1 MWIFSRTGFVS
12 IVAHKSQPGKLVVR
26 ARVREDLEQ
35 FAKLLDDITGE
46 GHAVT
51 ETPGRDYRF
60 RTTATKDA
68 VAQALAR
75 QVADLDYTN
84 FKDAV
89 HGDPQRD
96 STYLDVWGA
105 MHRLQLDKLRQRH

>member
-1 MWIFSRTGFVS
+1 VWVFSRTGFVS
-12 IVAHKSQPGKLVVR
+12 IVEHKTVPGKLIVR

-46 GHAVT
+46 GHAVR
-51 ETPGRDYRF
+51 ETPSHDYRF

-68 VAQALAR
+68 AAQALAR
-75 QVADLDYTN
+75 QVTDLDYMN

-96 STYLDVWGA
+96 DAYLSPLANVWLN
-105 MHRLQLDKLRQRH
+105 RLD